1 MNCVVLFFAFY
12 FVEPLC
18 RSTAKHNKWLLF
30 HYIYNIFFRLIYLS
44 FNSLSPLPISSSY
57 IFLFFSTVCSCVCD
71 MFRFFVVVFEH
82 HINGIAMCAHTHTHH
97 LEQRINNE
105 EKKEWNRTTTTT
117 KKTEDSKSNSKEL
130 NGHAKERKLKSS
142 RKQ

>member
-1 MNCVVLFFAFY
+1 MLCCFLPFISLSHCVVPRRNITNGSCFI
-12 FVEPLC
+12 
-18 RSTAKHNKWLLF
+18 T
-30 HYIYNIFFRLIYLS
+30 YIIFFSRLIYLS